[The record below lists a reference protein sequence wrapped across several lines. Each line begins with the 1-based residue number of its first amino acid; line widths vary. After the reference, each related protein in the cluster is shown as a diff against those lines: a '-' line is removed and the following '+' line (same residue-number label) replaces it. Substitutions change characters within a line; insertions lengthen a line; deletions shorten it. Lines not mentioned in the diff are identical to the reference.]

1 MKKSFQPF
9 IKPHTHSL
17 FLGTLPSEKSLFEQ
31 QYYAHPQNKFWRLVY
46 DVFSEVYDEDYKE
59 RVAFLLRQGFGLWDV
74 LHQAEREGSLD
85 TAIKNYEIND
95 FEQLYQNH
103 PQIKKLYF
111 TSKQAYS
118 WYYKKYRDSLPFELI
133 VLASPSPA
141 NARKTYT
148 EKLED
153 WKLKVRK

>member
-17 FLGTLPSEKSLFEQ
+17 FLGTLPSEKSLLER

-59 RVAFLLRQGFGLWDV
+59 RVAILLRQGFGLWDV

-85 TAIKNYEIND
+85 TAIKNFVIND
-95 FEQLYQNH
+95 FEALNQSH

-141 NARKTYT
+141 NARKIYT